1 MANRK
6 GARAAVGQ
14 RVQNTKEQKLARR
27 LDPGIGPSAN
37 SYDHQ
42 QYAMATFKG
51 RGGRHTPPALKG

>member
-6 GARAAVGQ
+6 GSRAGMNQ
-14 RVQNTKEQKLARR
+14 RVQNTKEQRQARR

-37 SYDHQ
+37 SYDHV